1 MPAKSGNRCQLQSV
15 CRVVVYCS
23 NASEKRLFCFVR
35 KHKTESR
42 LSLNLEGTL
51 QYPKKSVYHATIEI
65 LRGGVREFQKNSLG
79 I

>member
-1 MPAKSGNRCQLQSV
+1 M
-15 CRVVVYCS
+15 VVYCS
-23 NASEKRLFCFVR
+23 NASEKRLVFFVR

-51 QYPKKSVYHATIEI
+51 QYLKKSVYHATIEI
-65 LRGGVREFQKNSLG
+65 LRGVVREFQKNSIG